1 MHNIVSDFEHCL
13 KGHGAAAVSALP
25 CSLSQERSWM
35 KPTNG
40 AMPVP
45 GPIMMTGLLA
55 LKGSLNWDLRM
66 YIGTVALCPLSVGNL
81 ALSQLVATPLL
92 MRFVLVLY
100 STTTAQMWMLLG
112 WTCHKRALF
121 SNTHTHNIIN
131 ERRQVVDMYL
141 GGGRNGV
148 ITSLQA
154 GQKLTHVVNGWPQ
167 GWQVFQDGQNI
178 PTCIQDPALVQC
190 LIKKREMWIMQWI
203 DCNDSKL
210 TGCNDFF

>member
-1 MHNIVSDFEHCL
+1 
-13 KGHGAAAVSALP
+13 
-25 CSLSQERSWM
+25 M

-112 WTCHKRALF
+112 
-121 SNTHTHNIIN
+121 
-131 ERRQVVDMYL
+131 
-141 GGGRNGV
+141 
-148 ITSLQA
+148 
-154 GQKLTHVVNGWPQ
+154 
-167 GWQVFQDGQNI
+167 
-178 PTCIQDPALVQC
+178 
-190 LIKKREMWIMQWI
+190 
-203 DCNDSKL
+203 
-210 TGCNDFF
+210 